1 MSQSL
6 SCIYL
11 HTVFS
16 TKYRENLIKPQI
28 ENELYAYIGSIIKSN
43 DSIPINING
52 MPDHIHILSTLPRTI
67 TVSKYVEN
75 IKRISSKWIKTKG
88 YEYRNFRW
96 QGGYATFS
104 VSPSVKNTVYR
115 YISNQKPHHLR
126 KDFKKELLKLL
137 DDHKVEYD
145 LRYLW
150 D

>member
-16 TKYRENLIKPQI
+16 TKYRIHFIKPQI
-28 ENELYAYIGSIIKSN
+28 EEELYSYMGSIIKSN
-43 DSIPINING
+43 GGIPINING
-52 MPDHIHILSTLPRTI
+52 MPDHIHILSTLPKTMA
-67 TVSKYVEN
+67 VSKYVEN
-75 IKRISSKWIKTKG
+75 IKRTSSKWVKTKG
-88 YEYRNFRW
+88 FEYQKFCW
-96 QGGYATFS
+96 QNGYATFS

-115 YISNQKPHHLR
+115 YISNQKPHHLG
-126 KDFKKELLKLL
+126 KNFKEELIQLL
-137 DDHKVEYD
+137 DDHDIEYD